1 MLHFV
6 CFMFHFRLFVF
17 VCFFA
22 LNSFLFVSLFPFF
35 FADPRVPGADPR
47 RGHWGQLFSPLL
59 DCLLSYL
66 TLMLVANNG
75 A

>member
-35 FADPRVPGADPR
+35 LLTLEYLVQIQGGDIG
-47 RGHWGQLFSPLL
+47 GNCSPL
-59 DCLLSYL
+59 SL
-66 TLMLVANNG
+66 TVYFLI
-75 A
+75 